1 MLHEKLLKV
10 LRLLN
15 SRDRILNYLHIFK
28 MFSQK
33 LDNYLLKD
41 FIEELQ

>member
-1 MLHEKLLKV
+1 MLYEKLLEV

-15 SRDRILNYLHIFK
+15 SRDRILSFLHIFK

-33 LDNYLLKD
+33 LDNCLLKD